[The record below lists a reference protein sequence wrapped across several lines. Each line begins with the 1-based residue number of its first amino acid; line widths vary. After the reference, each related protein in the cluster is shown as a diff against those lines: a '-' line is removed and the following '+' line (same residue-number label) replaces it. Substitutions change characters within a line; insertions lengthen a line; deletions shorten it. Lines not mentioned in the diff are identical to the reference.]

1 MRIEDK
7 EKPAYL
13 LGYHHHHH
21 ATVHVREDAMAPV
34 SSRDLWFI
42 LSNRLVVL
50 LVSAD

>member
-13 LGYHHHHH
+13 LGYHH